1 MPVLPSKMEQIGE
14 QRPLSPENWTVDDRI
29 HDSKLTQKNNLYSDM
44 LSLWP
49 TAAAGYQELALQ
61 RLKLQEASTLR
72 SYHKSESESR
82 KRDATKELLR
92 EEELYRK
99 ECEQLGGEDS
109 QDSGWMMVTELRN
122 EAARNAGAAQE
133 QFAYENDND
142 RDSNSESEIG
152 VESGTD
158 SESEIESENGS
169 ENENE
174 SDSNSDNWDWVH
186 RYDFER

>member
-99 ECEQLGGEDS
+99 ECEQLG
-109 QDSGWMMVTELRN
+109 
-122 EAARNAGAAQE
+122 AARNAGAAQE